1 VLLSM
6 LGEHQV
12 CAAVLIVSALLN
24 VALNFALVPPFGLN
38 GAAVATSI
46 SLATAA
52 LMNYIVARRRLE
64 IEIAIWRNLPTNV
77 FTPKPD
83 PLV

>member
-1 VLLSM
+1 M

-24 VALNFALVPPFGLN
+24 VALNFALVPPFGLL
-38 GAAVATSI
+38 GAAAATSI

-52 LMNYIVARRRLE
+52 LMNYVAARRRLE
-64 IEIAIWRNLPTNV
+64 IEIAIWRNLPAGV
-77 FTPKPD
+77 FTPKPE
-83 PLV
+83 PLA